1 MQRNLRQPSATG
13 NTTTTRRSVLATMLS
28 LLAATRAGAQTTYPS
43 KPITLI
49 VPFAPG
55 GIADLT
61 ARSVAEVMAKS
72 LGQSIVVDNRP
83 SAGSIVASSAVAK
96 AAPDGYTLLL
106 MSNGNAVSTGLFK
119 KLPFDVV
126 KDFTPISTLGFFDLG
141 IFVAAGSRFATLADV
156 LKFAKASPG
165 KLTVGSIAA
174 GSTQHLSAELFLTL
188 AGIDALVVP
197 YKGSPAVLTALRAG
211 DIDVAFEILGPMLPQ
226 ISGKAVRALA
236 VTSDKRE
243 PTLPD
248 VPTVQQAGVAGYN
261 VASWN
266 ALAAPAGTP
275 ADIVDRLNRAAR
287 EAEANPAVQ
296 KRLQE
301 MGVRAQ
307 VGTPEQLKTLLA
319 SEIKRWGDVIRA
331 AKIEPE

>member
-1 MQRNLRQPSATG
+1 MNIALLHWLRSLLVAM
-13 NTTTTRRSVLATMLS
+13 LA
-28 LLAATRAGAQTTYPS
+28 LLAAAPAFAQTSYPT

-55 GIADLT
+55 GIADIT
-61 ARSVAEVMAKS
+61 ARTVGEAMAKS

-83 SAGSIVASSAVAK
+83 SAGSIVGASAVAK

-106 MSNGNAVSTGLFK
+106 MSNANAVSTGLFK

-126 KDFTPISTLGFFDLG
+126 KDFTPISTLGTFDLG
-141 IFVAAGSRFATLADV
+141 IFVPAASRFATLADV
-156 LKFAKASPG
+156 LRHAKANPG

-174 GSTQHLSAELFLTL
+174 GSTQHLSAELFLTM
-188 AGIDALVVP
+188 AGVDALVVP
-197 YKGSPAVLTALRAG
+197 YKGSPAVLSALRAG

-226 ISGKAVRALA
+226 VSAKVVRALA
-236 VTSDKRE
+236 VTSDKRD
-243 PTLPD
+243 PTLPE

-275 ADIVDRLNRAAR
+275 AEIVERLNRAAR

-301 MGVRAQ
+301 LGVRAQ
-307 VGTPEQLKTLLA
+307 ASTPEQLKTLLNG
-319 SEIKRWGDVIRA
+319 EIKRWGDVIKA